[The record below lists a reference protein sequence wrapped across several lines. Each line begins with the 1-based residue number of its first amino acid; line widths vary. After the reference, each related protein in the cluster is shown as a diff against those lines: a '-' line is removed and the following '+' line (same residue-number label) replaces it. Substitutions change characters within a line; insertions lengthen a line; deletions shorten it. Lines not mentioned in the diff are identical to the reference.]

1 MTITDSLPV
10 HDKMLMETII
20 EKLKAVTC
28 QTADHILVIRALR
41 KKATEIGLRKN
52 TIPKIL

>member
-28 QTADHILVIRALR
+28 QTADHILVIHALR